1 MQTRHH
7 VCPWWLTY
15 TFDNPIRKLIHNPPK
30 IFNGLVR
37 RGARVLDVGCGM
49 GYFTIHFARIV
60 GDQGVV
66 FAVDLQKEMLDA
78 VRRRAAQAGV
88 LSRVRLVQCAPDSLG
103 VTERF
108 DFALAFWMVHEI
120 PDQRRFLGEVFS
132 LLKPLGKL
140 LIVEPKLHVRAAV
153 FQETVRLAKSIG
165 FSEVGKLSI
174 ALSRSVLL
182 SRSPVSEK
190 AI

>member
-7 VCPWWLTY
+7 VCPWWLAY

-30 IFNGLVR
+30 IFSGLVR

-49 GYFTIHFARIV
+49 GYFTIPFARTV

-66 FAVDLQKEMLDA
+66 FAVDLQKEMLDT
-78 VRRRAAQAGV
+78 VRRRAAQAGL

-120 PDQRRFLGEVFS
+120 PDQRRFLCEVFS
-132 LLKPLGKL
+132 LLKPSDKL
-140 LIVEPKLHVRAAV
+140 LIVEPKLHVRAAA
-153 FQETVRLAKSIG
+153 FQETVRLANSIG
-165 FSEVGKLSI
+165 FSEAGKFSI

-182 SRSPVSEK
+182 SRPSDR
-190 AI
+190 